1 MVGSVAGSARST
13 TVTSQD
19 HIDFFWRPGC
29 GFCMS
34 LERRLKNAGVTF
46 KKHNIWENKRDR
58 AFVKSVAHG
67 NETVP
72 TLRIGSKSLVNPSL
86 SQVLQAMK
94 SEVPHLVPRK

>member
-1 MVGSVAGSARST
+1 M
-13 TVTSQD
+13 TSQD

-72 TLRIGSKSLVNPSL
+72 TLRIGSKSLVNPKPESGL
-86 SQVLQAMK
+86 TGH
-94 SEVPHLVPRK
+94 EVRSPSPGAS

>member
-1 MVGSVAGSARST
+1 M
-13 TVTSQD
+13 TSQD

-34 LERRLKNAGVTF
+34 LERRLKNASVPF
-46 KKHNIWENKRDR
+46 KKHNIWENERDR